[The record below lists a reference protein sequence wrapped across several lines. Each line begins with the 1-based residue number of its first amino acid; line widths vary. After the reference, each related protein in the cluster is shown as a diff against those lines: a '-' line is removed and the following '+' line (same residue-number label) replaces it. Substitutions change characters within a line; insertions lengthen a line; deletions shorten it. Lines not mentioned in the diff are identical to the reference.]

1 MARRPG
7 VELADCSR
15 CGACVDACPEVFAMN
30 EAGFVEVIDR
40 DAYPEDCVA
49 YAVMN
54 CPEDCIHW
62 QED

>member
-1 MARRPG
+1 MARRPV

-15 CGACVDACPEVFAMN
+15 CGVCVEACPAVFAMN
-30 EAGFVEVIDR
+30 DAGFVEVIDHE
-40 DAYPEDCVA
+40 AYPENCVGDA
-49 YAVMN
+49 IMN